1 MSKEEF
7 NPYVV
12 LMVPK
17 KYFGNIKDEVGVKSL
32 EMIINQNK
40 EDEKWDYYSGLPS
53 PSFYQK

>member
-40 EDEKWDYYSGLPS
+40 DDERDIK
-53 PSFYQK
+53 K